1 MNTLKRLEVDERKK
15 SILKAG
21 LILANKKGCDY
32 KSVTRE
38 KIAKYAKCS
47 PALITHYFGNMKGL
61 QRELI
66 RFALRYDNFKVIVQ
80 ALTNGELD
88 KVTFCTVANVAIR
101 EKIRKHF
108 AS

>member
-1 MNTLKRLEVDERKK
+1 MNTLKRLKIDERKK

-21 LILANKKGCDY
+21 IILANKKGYDY

-38 KIAKYAKCS
+38 QIAKYATCS

-61 QRELI
+61 QKELI
-66 RFALRYDNFKVIVQ
+66 KFALKYDNYKVIVQ

-88 KVTFCTVANVAIR
+88 KGTFCMVASVAIR
-101 EKIRKHF
+101 EKIRKQF